1 MEKFNLLVRQ
11 ARTYF
16 ETADHLIYVT
26 YPMIEETK
34 MLLVVVENLYR
45 ASVRLVSAVLQYER
59 MYKRI
64 MALPLE
70 FEGKLKVFEKVSSR
84 FKIPS
89 TVVETVYD
97 LWDIMQKHEKSP
109 MEFARKDK
117 FVITGE
123 QFEMKTID
131 VTLLKKYVS
140 HIRTFLSKIETIK
153 Q

>member
-1 MEKFNLLVRQ
+1 MEKFNFLVRQ

-16 ETADHLIYVT
+16 ETADHLIYIT
-26 YPMIEETK
+26 YPMIGETK

-64 MALPLE
+64 MVLPLE

-84 FKIPS
+84 FKISS

-131 VTLLKKYVS
+131 VTLLKKYAS